1 MRNNFF
7 IIFSGRGR
15 VMRVKPGEKF
25 VTGSYFRKTAKNNM
39 MIFYTK
45 LKPIR
50 TGWSWSSGSEDLETG
65 VSPRGPVLDF
75 SREIKM
81 PSFEVLASFVF
92 IRLKFLSQLKA
103 SSPLTGSLG
112 ARMMEKMGW
121 KDGEGLGRFKSG
133 DVNPLTLDIK
143 FDKKGLMAAEETKKG
158 KEVVTMTACK
168 DLSGI
173 C

>member
-1 MRNNFF
+1 MLLV
-7 IIFSGRGR
+7 FSWSI
-15 VMRVKPGEKF
+15 EKQLPYLIRAWA
-25 VTGSYFRKTAKNNM
+25 SDASEARRKIRHRFHFSKNAKNNIV
-39 MIFYTK
+39 IFYTK

-65 VSPRGPVLDF
+65 VSLRGPVLDF

-103 SSPLTGSLG
+103 SSPLTGGLG

-121 KDGEGLGRFKSG
+121 KDGEGLGKDRWET
-133 DVNPLTLDIK
+133 NIPL
-143 FDKKGLMAAEETKKG
+143 KGEQ
-158 KEVVTMTACK
+158 
-168 DLSGI
+168 
-173 C
+173 

>member
-1 MRNNFF
+1 M
-7 IIFSGRGR
+7 
-15 VMRVKPGEKF
+15 MRVKPGEKYA
-25 VTGSYFRKTAKNNM
+25 TGSCFNKTSKKNI

-50 TGWSWSSGSEDLETG
+50 TGWNWSSGSEDLETG
-65 VSPRGPVLDF
+65 VSLRGPVLDF

-112 ARMMEKMGW
+112 AKMMEKMGW
-121 KDGEGLGRFKSG
+121 RDGEGLG
-133 DVNPLTLDIK
+133 
-143 FDKKGLMAAEETKKG
+143 
-158 KEVVTMTACK
+158 K
-168 DLSGI
+168 DR
-173 C
+173 

>member
-1 MRNNFF
+1 MNGIHKTQYFHLYQRGILIGSIIYLATQLLIYVLLVFFHEQLRNNFF

-25 VTGSYFRKTAKNNM
+25 VTGSCFRKTAKNNM

-65 VSPRGPVLDF
+65 VSLRGPVLDF

-81 PSFEVLASFVF
+81 PSFEVLAFFVF

-103 SSPLTGSLG
+103 SSPLTGGLG

-121 KDGEGLGRFKSG
+121 KDGEGLG
-133 DVNPLTLDIK
+133 
-143 FDKKGLMAAEETKKG
+143 
-158 KEVVTMTACK
+158 K
-168 DLSGI
+168 DR
-173 C
+173 